1 MLLRLVSPSTRIHI
15 PDTDMHLG
23 DKAYEAQ
30 LKLQKDVLDQ
40 KIEEMER
47 QEIRLRE
54 ASKKS
59 RAPKNRRQHWWQERW
74 RCLGCGNKTH
84 ASKEW
89 TCGKC
94 GMMQRNVGY

>member
-15 PDTDMHLG
+15 PDTDTHLG